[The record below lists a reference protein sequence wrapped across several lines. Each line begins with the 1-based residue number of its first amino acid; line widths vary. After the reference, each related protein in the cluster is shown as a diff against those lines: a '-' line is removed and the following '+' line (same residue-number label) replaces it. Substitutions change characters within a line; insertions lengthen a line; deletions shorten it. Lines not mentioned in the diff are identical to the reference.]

1 MVNTRKELPRQR
13 DKKIKELNME
23 GEISVKVPDEE
34 LAHFTSANVVSP
46 GLGLFT
52 TMDLMAGKLFE
63 TKRALNK

>member
-1 MVNTRKELPRQR
+1 MLPWQR
-13 DKKIKELNME
+13 NEKIKELNME
-23 GEISVKVPDEE
+23 GEIGEKMPDEE

-63 TKRALNK
+63 TKRTLNK